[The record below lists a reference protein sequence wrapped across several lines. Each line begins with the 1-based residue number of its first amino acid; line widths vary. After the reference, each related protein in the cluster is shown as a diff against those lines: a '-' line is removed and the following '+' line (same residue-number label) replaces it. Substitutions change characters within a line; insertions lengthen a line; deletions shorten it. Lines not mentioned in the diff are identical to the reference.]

1 MTTAPYATA
10 LKVRKDVQ
18 AERWFFT
25 AMALAMLAIAAAG
38 FLPSMVQTAGRRA
51 PLSPLVAA
59 HGFLFFTWLVIFLV
73 QSRLIATGHVALH
86 RKVGAAAGF
95 VLALM
100 VPLSYVATVAM
111 VRRGFDLSGDL
122 RIDSDPLFES
132 IFQFGDL
139 TLFTVLAVSAIAY
152 RRHADI
158 HKRLMLFANL
168 SLMGAPLAHLIG
180 HIPRLFPLIGLL
192 IEIPILILVAAAV
205 ARDYRLT
212 RKPRPL
218 TLGLAIT
225 IFLSG
230 PVWAKVLGPSAAW
243 HQIAGW
249 LTR

>member
-1 MTTAPYATA
+1 MATA
-10 LKVRKDVQ
+10 SYPTSSKTRESVL

-25 AMALAMLAIAAAG
+25 GMALAMLAISVAG
-38 FLPSMVQTAGRRA
+38 FLPSIVQNAGRRA

-59 HGFLFFTWLVIFLV
+59 HGFLFFSWLIIFLV
-73 QSRLIATGHVALH
+73 QSRLVATRHVALH
-86 RKVGAAAGF
+86 RRVGAAAGF

-100 VPLSYVATVAM
+100 VPLSYVTTVAM

-122 RIDSDPLFES
+122 RIDPDPLFES

-139 TLFTVLAVSAIAY
+139 TLFTVLAVAAISY
-152 RRHADI
+152 RRQPDI

-180 HIPRLFPLIGLL
+180 HIPRLFPLIGPLIEMPISTLL
-192 IEIPILILVAAAV
+192 IAAV

-212 RKPRPL
+212 GKPRPL

-230 PVWAKVLGPSAAW
+230 PLWAKVFGPSAAW
-243 HQIAGW
+243 HRLASW
-249 LTR
+249 FTR